1 MKNALTASSKLRKGR
16 HRIVPRSLLPIIVG
30 ALATVFTATPAAAQ
44 YPPQPL
50 PPPSV
55 YDWGPTSTAFGRV
68 GYASGYRVGTSL
80 ALSYRTTTWPYRSSF
95 GMDAMELALFTNVDR
110 AEMGGRLS
118 PFNFFFSFW
127 SDSVFQGGYGR
138 WNLIDIGIAYRPD
151 GTSTAEVG
159 SSFSVGYSY
168 ELSDGIALRVAEIG
182 AFVGLYA
189 RSRGE
194 ESKFFFDFGGMLSTG
209 ITFR

>member
-1 MKNALTASSKLRKGR
+1 MTTAS
-16 HRIVPRSLLPIIVG
+16 
-30 ALATVFTATPAAAQ
+30 TVVAQ
-44 YPPQPL
+44 LPPQPL

-55 YDWGPTSTAFGRV
+55 HDWGVTPTAFGRV

-80 ALSYRTTTWPYRSSF
+80 AVSYRTTTWPYRSSW
-95 GMDAMELALFTNVDR
+95 GMDPMELALFTNVDR

-138 WNLIDIGIAYRPD
+138 WNLLDIGVAYRAD
-151 GTSTAEVG
+151 GRSSVEVG
-159 SSFSVGYSY
+159 TSFSVGYSY
-168 ELSDGIALRVAEIG
+168 ELSDGVALRIVEIG
-182 AFVGLYA
+182 PFVGLYA
-189 RSRGE
+189 LSQGKE
-194 ESKFFFDFGGMLSTG
+194 DAKPFFDFGATLSTG

>member
-1 MKNALTASSKLRKGR
+1 
-16 HRIVPRSLLPIIVG
+16 VPRSSFPLILGILASVSAATG
-30 ALATVFTATPAAAQ
+30 ASAQTPQ
-44 YPPQPL
+44 QPL

-55 YDWGPTSTAFGRV
+55 YDFGVTPTAFGRI

-95 GMDAMELALFTNVDR
+95 GMDPMELALFTNVDR

-118 PFNFFFSFW
+118 PLNFFFSFW

-138 WNLIDIGIAYRPD
+138 WNLIDLGIAYRPD
-151 GTSTAEVG
+151 KTSSVEVG

-168 ELSDGIALRVAEIG
+168 ELSDGIALRLVELGTFAGI
-182 AFVGLYA
+182 YA
-189 RSRGE
+189 RSRGDDDT
-194 ESKFFFDFGGMLSTG
+194 KVFFDFGGMLSTG

>member
-1 MKNALTASSKLRKGR
+1 M
-16 HRIVPRSLLPIIVG
+16 PRSFLPSVLGI
-30 ALATVFTATPAAAQ
+30 LSSLFTAATAAAQ
-44 YPPQPL
+44 YPAQPL

-55 YDWGPTSTAFGRV
+55 HDWGSTTTAFGRV
-68 GYASGYRVGTSL
+68 GYASGYRVGSSL

-95 GMDAMELALFTNVDR
+95 GLDAMEVALFTNLDR

-138 WNLIDIGIAYRPD
+138 WNLIDIGAAYRPD
-151 GTSTAEVG
+151 GTSAVEVG
-159 SSFSVGYSY
+159 TSFSVGYSY
-168 ELSDGIALRVAEIG
+168 ELSDGIALRIAEIG
-182 AFVGLYA
+182 TFAGLYA

-194 ESKFFFDFGGMLSTG
+194 VSKSLFDFGGMLSTG